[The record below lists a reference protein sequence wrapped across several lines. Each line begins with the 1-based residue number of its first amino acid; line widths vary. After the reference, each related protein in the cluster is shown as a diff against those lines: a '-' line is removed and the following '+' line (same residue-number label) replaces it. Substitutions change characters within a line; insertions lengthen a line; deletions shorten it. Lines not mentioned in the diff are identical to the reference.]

1 MKASSRKNANRLIA
15 AMLVV
20 VALAIGFWVLLLSPK
35 RSEADKL
42 SLQVESLETSLA
54 THTGEVEAAEAAKKS
69 FSGNYAR
76 LVVLGKAVPAE
87 AETASLIVQI
97 QKLAERSKV
106 HFGSL
111 TLESAGGSTEG
122 EAAAPAPA
130 PGTVTPTEAAASLMP
145 LGATI
150 GPAGLAVMP
159 YSLTF
164 EGNFFKIADFVER
177 LDNLVKTENEKVAV
191 DGRLFTV
198 DSFSLEP
205 GAGGF
210 PALLAS
216 FSITTFLTPPGQNLA
231 EGTAPAATTE
241 AATLAASTTT
251 VSP

>member
-1 MKASSRKNANRLIA
+1 VKASSRKNTNRLIA
-15 AMLVV
+15 AMVVV

-42 SLQVESLETSLA
+42 SLQVESLEASLA

-69 FSGNYAR
+69 FSGDYAR

-87 AETASLIVQI
+87 AETPSLIVQI

-122 EAAAPAPA
+122 EAPA

-198 DSFSLEP
+198 DSFSLAP
-205 GAGGF
+205 GPGGF
-210 PALLAS
+210 PSLLAT
-216 FSITTFLTPPGQNLA
+216 FSVTTFLTPPGQDLA
-231 EGTAPAATTE
+231 EGLAPAATTE
-241 AATLAASTTT
+241 TATLAASTTT

>member
-1 MKASSRKNANRLIA
+1 MKASSRKNTNRLIA

-20 VALAIGFWVLLLSPK
+20 VVLATGFWVLLLSPK

-42 SLQVESLETSLA
+42 SLQAETLEASLA
-54 THTGEVEAAEAAKKS
+54 QHSGEVEAAEAARKS
-69 FSGNYAR
+69 FASDYAH
-76 LVVLGKAVPAE
+76 LVVLGKAVPAD

-97 QKLAERSKV
+97 QKLAEQSKV

-111 TLESAGGSTEG
+111 TLESGGGSSEG
-122 EAAAPAPA
+122 ESAAVA
-130 PGTVTPTEAAASLMP
+130 PGTTTPTEAAASLLP
-145 LGATI
+145 LGATV

-164 EGNFFKIADFVER
+164 EGNFFKIADFVEK

-198 DSFSLEP
+198 DSFSLQP
-205 GAGGF
+205 GSGGY
-210 PALLAS
+210 PSLLGS
-216 FSITTFLTPPGQNLA
+216 FTVTTFVTPPGQNLT
-231 EGTAPAATTE
+231 EGIAPAVTTE
-241 AATLAASTTT
+241 TATLASSTT